1 MPEVDIFRSIAELL
15 RSGSAQP
22 LIYPERVAP
31 SAVYDLNYRISVI
44 ALGFDFHAKSES
56 SGNRRI
62 RTALLKLLQFVAV
75 RPWLIPMLMDWKRA
89 EAEPQLSMLTSQ
101 KERRGFL
108 TDFMH
113 DHVIEYLVARQVLK
127 RGPYHL
133 GLGVNGTLLTSLS
146 STLQGEGLFE
156 NERSTLA
163 GMKDIKITNNMLEG
177 R

>member
-1 MPEVDIFRSIAELL
+1 M
-15 RSGSAQP
+15 
-22 LIYPERVAP
+22 IYPERVAP

-108 TDFMH
+108 TDLMH
-113 DHVIEYLVARQVLK
+113 DNVIEYLVAR
-127 RGPYHL
+127 
-133 GLGVNGTLLTSLS
+133 
-146 STLQGEGLFE
+146 
-156 NERSTLA
+156 
-163 GMKDIKITNNMLEG
+163 
-177 R
+177 

>member
-1 MPEVDIFRSIAELL
+1 
-15 RSGSAQP
+15 
-22 LIYPERVAP
+22 
-31 SAVYDLNYRISVI
+31 
-44 ALGFDFHAKSES
+44 
-56 SGNRRI
+56 
-62 RTALLKLLQFVAV
+62 
-75 RPWLIPMLMDWKRA
+75 
-89 EAEPQLSMLTSQ
+89 MLTSQ

-108 TDFMH
+108 TDLMH
-113 DHVIEYLVARQVLK
+113 DDVIEYLVARQVLK

>member
-108 TDFMH
+108 TDLMH
-113 DHVIEYLVARQVLK
+113 DDVIEYLVARQVLK
-127 RGPYHL
+127 RGPYRSEEHTSEL
-133 GLGVNGTLLTSLS
+133 QSPCNLVCRLL
-146 STLQGEGLFE
+146 
-156 NERSTLA
+156 
-163 GMKDIKITNNMLEG
+163 
-177 R
+177 